1 MRLPKMRAEQCCPAR
16 IYNDSLSFKLY
27 AEDIK
32 IVHCDSHNL
41 QIWMSNKL
49 LEFDDSATVEV
60 EWSNVVNATDTTN
73 LNL

>member
-1 MRLPKMRAEQCCPAR
+1 MRLQKMRAEQCCPAR

-27 AEDIK
+27 AEDIQ

-49 LEFDDSATVEV
+49 LELDDSATVEV
-60 EWSNVVNATDTTN
+60 EWSNVVNATDATN